1 MLKLNLYY
9 IIDIKEGGY
18 FMAKLIMCKV
28 GTIQQAYQEIENNI
42 YGLGVSLE
50 KVDQIVSSNHT
61 FMVYQKYYY
70 RASNYVSLSVVLS
83 QMDSFVCI
91 EAITS
96 AAGQGVVFKFSWGSE
111 ESFLDEFEAKLK
123 KLGYQKQKAF

>member
-1 MLKLNLYY
+1 
-9 IIDIKEGGY
+9 
-18 FMAKLIMCKV
+18 MAKLIMCKV